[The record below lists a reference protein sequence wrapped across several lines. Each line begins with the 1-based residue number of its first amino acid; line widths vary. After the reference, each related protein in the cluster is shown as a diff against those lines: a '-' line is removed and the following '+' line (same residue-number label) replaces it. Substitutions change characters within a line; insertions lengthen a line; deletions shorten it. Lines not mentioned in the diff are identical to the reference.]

1 MINHYS
7 LKPDIP
13 SKLYVH
19 LLFWVLYYALE
30 VYLDFYWSRYQF
42 PGFGWQIRLQNTL
55 VLELGYLL
63 VKVPFA
69 YALLYLY
76 EKAGLNRF
84 LKLILYILVTIF
96 AVLGH
101 RFFTHY
107 IIYPHIY
114 GVTETL
120 DGKEPSGFINGL
132 VAFNS
137 FMDLIFM
144 AGLVFGVEITRQKNV
159 LKEQLSQLKTEKLD
173 QELSMLKAQINPHFL
188 FNTLNNIY
196 GMALKK
202 ADGTPEVILQLS
214 KVMRYNIYEAAKKY
228 ISLEKEVENIRDFI
242 QIQQIRHYDLEVNF
256 NENIDEP
263 SREISPLILIQFVE
277 NAFKHGVSESIG
289 KKFIHIDIQ
298 LKDGI
303 LHYHIDNSKEEK
315 PHGNSTKI
323 GLKNIRRQLE
333 LLYPKHIL
341 AVEDQKD
348 HYIVHLTIDLNDTST
363 YL

>member
-1 MINHYS
+1 MKS
-7 LKPDIP
+7 DRK
-13 SKLYVH
+13 SKVYVH
-19 LLFWVLYYALE
+19 LLFWVLYYILE

-42 PGFGWQIRLQNTL
+42 PDRAWQIRLQNTI

-63 VKVPFA
+63 IKMPLA
-69 YALLYLY
+69 YSLLYIY
-76 EKAGLNRF
+76 EKTTIKRF
-84 LKLILYILVTIF
+84 LTYVFYCFIIVT
-96 AVLGH
+96 AVLIH

-120 DGKEPSGFINGL
+120 DGKQPSGFINGL

-144 AGLVFGVEITRQKNV
+144 AGLIFGVEITRQKNL
-159 LKEQLSQLKTEKLD
+159 LKEQISLLKAEKLD

-202 ADGTPEVILQLS
+202 ADETPDVILQLS
-214 KVMRYNIYEAAKKY
+214 KVMRYNIYEAAEKY
-228 ISLEKEVENIRDFI
+228 ISIVKDVENIKDFL
-242 QIQQIRHYDLEVNF
+242 QIQQIRHRDLVIRF
-256 NENIDEP
+256 NEEMDHP
-263 SREISPLILIQFVE
+263 SQEISPLILIQFVE
-277 NAFKHGVSESIG
+277 NAFKHGVSETLGQS
-289 KKFIHIDIQ
+289 FLHIDIK
-298 LKDGI
+298 LNNGV
-303 LHYHIDNSKEEK
+303 LHYHIENSKEEK

-333 LLYPKHIL
+333 LLYPKHSL
-341 AVEDQKD
+341 TVESTNDR
-348 HYIVHLTIDLNDTST
+348 YIVNLIIDFNDSSRF
-363 YL
+363 

>member
-1 MINHYS
+1 MKS
-7 LKPDIP
+7 DRK

-19 LLFWVLYYALE
+19 LLFWILYYILE

-42 PGFGWQIRLQNTL
+42 PDAEWQIRLQNTI

-63 VKVPFA
+63 IKMPLA
-69 YALLYLY
+69 YSLLYVY
-76 EKAGLNRF
+76 EKTGIKRF
-84 LKLILYILVTIF
+84 FSYLLYCFIIVA
-96 AVLGH
+96 AVLAH

-114 GVTETL
+114 GVVETL
-120 DGKEPSGFINGL
+120 DAKQPSGFINGL

-144 AGLVFGVEITRQKNV
+144 AGLIFGVEITRQKNI
-159 LKEQLSQLKTEKLD
+159 LKEQISQLKSEKLD
-173 QELSMLKAQINPHFL
+173 QELTMLKAQINPHFL

-202 ADGTPEVILQLS
+202 ADETPDVILQLS
-214 KVMRYNIYEAAKKY
+214 KVMRYNIYEAAERY
-228 ISLEKEVENIRDFI
+228 ISIDKDVENIKDFL
-242 QIQQIRHYDLEVNF
+242 QIQQIRHHDLVVHF
-256 NENIDEP
+256 NEEIDNP
-263 SREISPLILIQFVE
+263 SQEISPLILIQFVE
-277 NAFKHGVSESIG
+277 NAFKHGVSETLGQS
-289 KKFIHIDIQ
+289 FIHIDIK
-298 LKDGI
+298 LNKGV
-303 LHYHIDNSKEEK
+303 LHYHIENSKEEK

-341 AVEDQKD
+341 TVESTGNR
-348 HYIVHLTIDLNDTST
+348 YIVNLIIDFNDTFRF
-363 YL
+363 